1 MEGAS
6 ARAGRA
12 GKGSFAVSWP
22 GLIEYYRDRLP
33 VGDIEPVTLHE
44 GNTPLIE
51 VPRLAEKLGLKAR
64 VYVKYEG
71 LNPTCSFKDR
81 GMTMAIT
88 MAVAEGATAVICA
101 STGNTSAS
109 AAAYAARAG
118 LDCFVIIPDGNI
130 AMGKLSQAV
139 IHGAKVL
146 AIQGNFDDAYR
157 MVSGVAER
165 RRVTVVN
172 SINPHRL
179 QGQKTASFEICDALG
194 RAPDYHVLPVGNAGN
209 ITAYWMG
216 YTEYF
221 RDGVVKTK
229 PKMMGFQAA
238 GAAPIVLGHPVEKPE
253 TVATAIR
260 IGNPVSWK
268 KAEAA
273 RDESVGLIDLVTDE
287 EIMAAYTMLASTEG
301 VFAEPASTASIAGL
315 KKLADAQRI
324 EAGAVVV
331 CTLTGHGLKD
341 PHNAIKSCPEPLRVP
356 ADLDRVLEAMGI

>member
-1 MEGAS
+1 M
-6 ARAGRA
+6 
-12 GKGSFAVSWP
+12 SWP

-33 VGDIEPVTLHE
+33 IEDVEPVTLHE

-51 VPRLAEKLGLKAR
+51 VPRLAERLGLSAR

-179 QGQKTASFEICDALG
+179 QGQKTAAFEICDTLG
-194 RAPDYHVLPVGNAGN
+194 RAPDYHILPVGNAGN

-216 YTEYF
+216 YSEYF
-221 RDGVVKTK
+221 HDAVVTSR

-238 GAAPIVLGHPVEKPE
+238 GAAPIVLGHPVAEPE

-268 KAEAA
+268 RAEAA
-273 RDESVGLIDLVTDE
+273 RNESGGVIEAVTDE
-287 EIMAAYTMLASTEG
+287 EIMEAYKLLASSEG
-301 VFAEPASTASIAGL
+301 VFAEPASAASIAGL
-315 KKLADAQRI
+315 KKLADSGRI
-324 EAGAVVV
+324 EAGAVIV

-356 ADLDRVLEAMGI
+356 ADIDRVLEAMGI